1 MLLVAKPDLF
11 IIGTII
17 LPELKILAVVVADVK
32 IGIDAKIGT
41 IAKID
46 TNAKIGI
53 DAKISIDP
61 KINIDIKINSDMKIK
76 SRNQFFI
83 SPTHTKRNFGRHYA
97 NTNQNAGHEHSKMEF
112 IRRGPNLPTKF
123 GYS

>member
-1 MLLVAKPDLF
+1 MLLVPKLDLF

-17 LPELKILAVVVADVK
+17 LPELKILAVVVANVK
-32 IGIDAKIGT
+32 IGID
-41 IAKID
+41 AKID

-61 KINIDIKINSDMKIK
+61 KISINIKINSDMKIK

-83 SPTHTKRNFGRHYA
+83 SPTHIKRNFGRHYA
-97 NTNQNAGHEHSKMEF
+97 NTNQSVGHEHSKMEF
-112 IRRGPNLPTKF
+112 IKRGPNLPTKF